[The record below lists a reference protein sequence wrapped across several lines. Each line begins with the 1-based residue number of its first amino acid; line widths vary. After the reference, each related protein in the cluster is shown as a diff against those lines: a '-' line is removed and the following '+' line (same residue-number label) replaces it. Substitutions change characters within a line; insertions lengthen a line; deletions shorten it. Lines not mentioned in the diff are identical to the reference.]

1 MRVRSGDKIGTVDVL
16 GVQQDVVSPVDGIIG
31 SSLAEAGEAVEYGQE
46 LVRIE
51 PPERAPTSEASAG
64 VAPAGPESVAV
75 AGKA

>member
-1 MRVRSGDKIGTVDVL
+1 MRVRSGDKIGSVDVL
-16 GVQQDVVSPVDGIIG
+16 GVLQDVVSPVDGVIG

-51 PPERAPTSEASAG
+51 LPEQVVAGEAGAAPEA
-64 VAPAGPESVAV
+64 VAT